1 MVDIDFNQIIDKLA
15 RIEQKLEDFID
26 TINESTRLSRD
37 NENRIIRLEV
47 KIKEHDKD
55 INNIKDN
62 SKWLSRAVV
71 GAVITALVGLV
82 FGLLTLSV

>member
-1 MVDIDFNQIIDKLA
+1 MVDLDFNQIIDKLA

-37 NENRIIRLEV
+37 NENRIIRLEDKV
-47 KIKEHDKD
+47 KEHDRD
-55 INNIKDN
+55 INGIKDN
-62 SKWLSRAVV
+62 SKWLLRAVV

>member
-1 MVDIDFNQIIDKLA
+1 MVDLDFNQIIDKLA

-37 NENRIIRLEV
+37 NENRIIRLEDKV
-47 KIKEHDKD
+47 KEHDRD
-55 INNIKDN
+55 INGIKDN